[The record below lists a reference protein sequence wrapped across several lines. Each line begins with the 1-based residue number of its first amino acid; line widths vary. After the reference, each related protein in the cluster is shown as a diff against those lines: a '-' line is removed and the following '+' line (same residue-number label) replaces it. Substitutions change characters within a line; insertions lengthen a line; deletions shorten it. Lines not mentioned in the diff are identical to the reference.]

1 MKLHDELDIGGKWE
15 LVFHRLQIAEEDLA
29 SEIFPKTM
37 GRRIVQAEEIR
48 HSSDYDP
55 FYIASKGGT
64 QKQIET
70 AKDFWIMPE
79 DSLWNGEKQKDY
91 KMIIHC
97 RYSFFV
103 QKCKDKSWNARDQYF
118 YFPVT
123 GNDGLGIGCE
133 GERCITPDRFPV
145 KEV

>member
-1 MKLHDELDIGGKWE
+1 MKLPDELDIGGKWE

-70 AKDFWIMPE
+70 AKD
-79 DSLWNGEKQKDY
+79 LLDY
-91 KMIIHC
+91 
-97 RYSFFV
+97 
-103 QKCKDKSWNARDQYF
+103 ARRF
-118 YFPVT
+118 IVERREAE
-123 GNDGLGIGCE
+123 GL
-133 GERCITPDRFPV
+133 
-145 KEV
+145 

>member
-1 MKLHDELDIGGKWE
+1 MVATNWRSGLKLMGLADD
-15 LVFHRLQIAEEDLA
+15 RLQIAEEDLA

-70 AKDFWIMPE
+70 AKD
-79 DSLWNGEKQKDY
+79 LLDY
-91 KMIIHC
+91 
-97 RYSFFV
+97 
-103 QKCKDKSWNARDQYF
+103 ARRF
-118 YFPVT
+118 IVERREAE
-123 GNDGLGIGCE
+123 GL
-133 GERCITPDRFPV
+133 
-145 KEV
+145 

>member
-1 MKLHDELDIGGKWE
+1 MKLPDELDTGGKWE

-29 SEIFPKTM
+29 SANLLWESGQYRGANNRIDAVLSAEGVAFKRHKDTLAYFNKNYVASEIFPRTM

-70 AKDFWIMPE
+70 AKD
-79 DSLWNGEKQKDY
+79 LLDY
-91 KMIIHC
+91 AKRFIVK
-97 RYSFFV
+97 RRE
-103 QKCKDKSWNARDQYF
+103 AE
-118 YFPVT
+118 
-123 GNDGLGIGCE
+123 GL
-133 GERCITPDRFPV
+133 
-145 KEV
+145 

>member
-1 MKLHDELDIGGKWE
+1 MKLPDELDTGGKWE

-29 SEIFPKTM
+29 SANLLWGLGQYRGANNRAYYSIYHTIDAVLSAEGVAFKRHKDTLAYFNKNYVASEIFPRTM

-70 AKDFWIMPE
+70 AKDLLDYAKRFIVERREAE
-79 DSLWNGEKQKDY
+79 DL
-91 KMIIHC
+91 
-97 RYSFFV
+97 
-103 QKCKDKSWNARDQYF
+103 
-118 YFPVT
+118 
-123 GNDGLGIGCE
+123 
-133 GERCITPDRFPV
+133 
-145 KEV
+145 